1 MLDLPDFLLPAV
13 AVHYPGLEINHDSVQ
28 VLDLADHFIGG
39 SAKPPK
45 PALLTQRAMAAVLE
59 FYLRELSCPPHR
71 IVNGRSRNSAVIH
84 KRILQI
90 GFVDEPQFPDVFDP
104 VEDDPQDRSIRMAI
118 D

>member
-1 MLDLPDFLLPAV
+1 MLDLPDFLLPAFP
-13 AVHYPGLEINHDSVQ
+13 VHDPGLETDHDSVQ
-28 VLDLADHFIGG
+28 VFDLADHFIGR

-45 PALLTQRAMAAVLE
+45 PALLTQGAVAAVLE
-59 FYLRELSCPPHR
+59 LCLRELPCLPHS

>member
-28 VLDLADHFIGG
+28 VFDLADHFIGG

-45 PALLTQRAMAAVLE
+45 PALLTQGAVAAVLE

-71 IVNGRSRNSAVIH
+71 IINGRSRNSAVIH
-84 KRILQI
+84 KCNFQI
-90 GFVDEPQFPDVFDP
+90 GLVDEPQFSDVFDP
-104 VEDDPQDRSIRMAI
+104 VEADSQDRSIRMAI
-118 D
+118 N

>member
-13 AVHYPGLEINHDSVQ
+13 AVHNPGLEIDHDSVQ
-28 VLDLADHFIGG
+28 VFDLADHFIGG
-39 SAKPPK
+39 STKPSK
-45 PALLTQRAMAAVLE
+45 PALLAQGAVAAVFELC
-59 FYLRELSCPPHR
+59 LREVSCFPHR

-84 KRILQI
+84 KRIFQI

-104 VEDDPQDRSIRMAI
+104 IEADSQDRSIRLAV